1 VRRNV
6 SNGSEADNVGNGDEY
21 GFVTRYRAFHV
32 RPDQSRRSS
41 NVGRPAAHLEVRCHH
56 AGQMG
61 AQAPGDL
68 TGNFWV
74 VAIFGR
80 SVIWYN
86 DMEDG
91 FDVSPYSSFGE
102 IDVYCASQYEL
113 RHVMQQIIE
122 RISD

>member
-1 VRRNV
+1 
-6 SNGSEADNVGNGDEY
+6 
-21 GFVTRYRAFHV
+21 
-32 RPDQSRRSS
+32 
-41 NVGRPAAHLEVRCHH
+41 
-56 AGQMG
+56 MG